1 MQPERFLRGPAR
13 RSDVVQHCLQQVS
26 EHRLLC
32 MPLCRSGVANLLQV
46 PVLPCFRN
54 DVFGARD
61 AGCFAWLYGLDVL
74 SMHEMADRILWG
86 SEDDDRLRAIAR
98 W

>member
-1 MQPERFLRGPAR
+1 M
-13 RSDVVQHCLQQVS
+13 QHCLQQVS
-26 EHRLLC
+26 ELRLLC
-32 MPLCRSGVANLLQV
+32 MQV